1 MSSSLTPRKWV
12 AFVLINV
19 IVSAITALILIR
31 VLNSEPSAARTAP
44 PAQEPAPST
53 QQAPAAAPVA
63 VAEIIAEAPVDGAS
77 TAPNPPTAVPDKPAD
92 SAAPVAAPSAA
103 VQNTVVSVRIS
114 GVQFP
119 GQRTRESVAIL
130 NEGDQVDLTGWSIE
144 AAEKKVYTF
153 KGFVLFRDS
162 FITLYTTNG
171 SDSPTSLF
179 WNQDDA
185 VWKKGDTVTL
195 KQGDKVVATYTV
207 K

>member
-1 MSSSLTPRKWV
+1 M
-12 AFVLINV
+12 FVLINV

-31 VLNSEPSAARTAP
+31 VLNSEPNAARTA
-44 PAQEPAPST
+44 QPAPLGQAPVAST
-53 QQAPAAAPVA
+53 QQAPAAPAPVSETT
-63 VAEIIAEAPVDGAS
+63 VAAPVDGAS
-77 TAPNPPTAVPDKPAD
+77 KASNASNAPTAMPDKPAV
-92 SAAPVAAPSAA
+92 SAAPAAAPTTAA
-103 VQNTVVSVRIS
+103 QSGVVSVRIS

-144 AAEKKVYTF
+144 AAGNKVYTF

-179 WNQDDA
+179 WNQNDA

-195 KQGDKVVATYTV
+195 KQGDKVVATYSV

>member
-1 MSSSLTPRKWV
+1 MTSSLTPRKWV

-31 VLNSEPSAARTAP
+31 VLNNEPSAARSVPVAP
-44 PAQEPAPST
+44 T
-53 QQAPAAAPVA
+53 QQAPAVAAAPVA
-63 VAEIIAEAPVDGAS
+63 APETPVEAPLNGTGNVPS
-77 TAPNPPTAVPDKPAD
+77 TPTAVPDKPAD
-92 SAAPVAAPSAA
+92 TPPPTAAPTA
-103 VQNTVVSVRIS
+103 VPQNSVVSVRIS

-144 AAEKKVYTF
+144 AAGNKVYTF

>member
-12 AFVLINV
+12 TFVLINV
-19 IVSAITALILIR
+19 IVSAITALVLIR
-31 VLNSEPSAARTAP
+31 VLNSEPGVARTAP
-44 PAQEPAPST
+44 PVATSQPAPAVAAAPAATAETTVEAPLDGAGSAPST
-53 QQAPAAAPVA
+53 
-63 VAEIIAEAPVDGAS
+63 
-77 TAPNPPTAVPDKPAD
+77 PTAVRDKPAD
-92 SAAPVAAPSAA
+92 TPPPTAAPAATTQS
-103 VQNTVVSVRIS
+103 TVVSVRIS

-144 AAEKKVYTF
+144 AAGNKVYTF

-179 WNQDDA
+179 WNQNDA

>member
-44 PAQEPAPST
+44 LAQAPVAAP
-53 QQAPAAAPVA
+53 QQSVAAPAAVL
-63 VAEIIAEAPVDGAS
+63 E
-77 TAPNPPTAVPDKPAD
+77 PTAAAPLDGSSSVSRTPTGVPDKPAD
-92 SAAPVAAPSAA
+92 SAAPTTRPTAATQS
-103 VQNTVVSVRIS
+103 TVVSVRIS

-144 AAEKKVYTF
+144 TAGNKVYTF

-179 WNQDDA
+179 WNQNDA

-195 KQGDKVVATYTV
+195 KQGAKVMATYTV